1 MIDNETD
8 VTLAAPL
15 YPPLLTYSHCTNS
28 PAELPFHSEETIE
41 KLPFEMKLP
50 EVADDPP
57 QASFTPRSKA
67 ELSTTVKQFS
77 KRKKETQKIL
87 KNLESLKKTTAPGYQ
102 TFITCM
108 HVGRSR

>member
-50 EVADDPP
+50 EVAEDPP

-67 ELSTTVKQFS
+67 ELSTSVKQFS
-77 KRKKETQKIL
+77 KRKKETQKF
-87 KNLESLKKTTAPGYQ
+87 LEEFGVIIEAYGHRLPDLYHLYA
-102 TFITCM
+102 CW
-108 HVGRSR
+108 